1 MESGFPPQSYRG
13 ALRRLRRGL
22 WIVACVSAVIS
33 ILMLTGAI
41 YMLQIYDRVLN
52 SGSVPTLLVLFG
64 LVVVLYGFLAVYDGL
79 RMRLLSRM
87 ALGLDAELAAAA
99 FRSDLR
105 MSERGQRAQCSAD
118 LEVLRG
124 TLAGP
129 AMLAL
134 FDLPFT
140 FVFVAVLFAIH
151 PVLGL
156 LTVLGMGLAGVL
168 AFLNRMVLASPI
180 AEAEQIESRQRQ
192 LEEAVR
198 AAAPSLG
205 ALGMRE
211 ALCTHWLN
219 AQRARL
225 AVAQRGQDPSTTLA
239 AISRAFRMLLQA
251 ILLTAAAL
259 LVLQGTITAGA
270 IIAAS
275 ILSGRAIAP
284 VDQLIGQ
291 WRYLLG
297 ARTAHERLKQAIPG
311 HPPERLNLPPIT
323 GALSL
328 DRVTRIPPETKIKD
342 PLPILK
348 AISFDLQPG
357 AGLGIIGAS
366 ASGKSTLAQLIVGA
380 LEPDSGHVRI
390 DGATLSQWG
399 DDLLG
404 RQIGYLPQRID
415 LLPGTVRDNICRFDQ
430 TATDAAVLDAAKS
443 AGVHDLILRL
453 PDGYDTVLGGTQMPL
468 SGGQIQRIGLAR
480 ALYGNPM
487 LLVLDEPNAHLDRAG
502 EMALTAALKA
512 RRAAGATVIVLAHR
526 IGALAA
532 LDRLIL
538 LDDGEIRQDGPRD
551 EVITKLGLHAPKR
564 SPLAPPRISIR
575 PLARKDDSAPFAP
588 APDAP
593 LAAQDAGNARPSIS
607 PSTRQQPR

>member
-1 MESGFPPQSYRG
+1 MESGFPPQGYRG
-13 ALRRLRRGL
+13 ALRRLNRGL
-22 WIVACVSAVIS
+22 WIVTGVSAIIS
-33 ILMLTGAI
+33 VLMLTGAI

-52 SGSVPTLLVLFG
+52 SGSIPTLLVLFG
-64 LVVVLYGFLAVYDGL
+64 LVVVLYCFLAAYDGL

-87 ALGLDAELAAAA
+87 ALGLDADLAEAA
-99 FRSDLR
+99 FHADLR
-105 MSERGQRAQCSAD
+105 LSERGERTQFSAD
-118 LEVLRG
+118 LEILRS

-140 FVFVAVLFAIH
+140 LIFVTVLFAIH
-151 PVLGL
+151 PILGF
-156 LTVLGMGLAGVL
+156 LTVLGMLLAGVL
-168 AFLNRMVLASPI
+168 AFLNRMVLAGPVS
-180 AEAEQIESRQRQ
+180 EAEQIEGRQRM
-192 LEEAVR
+192 LEEAMR
-198 AAAPSLG
+198 ATAPSLG

-211 ALCTHWLN
+211 ALCKHWLN
-219 AQRARL
+219 AQRERL
-225 AVAQRGQDPSTTLA
+225 AVAQRGQEPSATLA

-251 ILLTAAAL
+251 ILLSAAAF

-291 WRYLLG
+291 WRCLMG
-297 ARTAHERLKQAIPG
+297 AHGAHERLKQALPVQ
-311 HPPERLNLPPIT
+311 PPTRLNLPPIT

-328 DRVTRIPPETKIKD
+328 DKVTFSASAAKAKD
-342 PLPILK
+342 APPILK
-348 AISFDLQPG
+348 DISFNLQPG
-357 AGLGIIGAS
+357 AGLGVIGAS

-380 LEPDSGHVRI
+380 LEPASGHIRI

-399 DDLLG
+399 DDRLG
-404 RQIGYLPQRID
+404 RQIGYLPQRMD

-430 TATDAAVLDAAKS
+430 HATDAAVLEAAKT
-443 AGVHDLILRL
+443 ANVHDMILRL
-453 PDGYDTVLGGTQMPL
+453 PEGYDTLLGGAHMPL
-468 SGGQIQRIGLAR
+468 SGGQVQRIGLAR
-480 ALYGNPM
+480 ALYGHPM

-538 LDDGEIRQDGPRD
+538 LEDGKIREDGPRD
-551 EVITKLGLHAPKR
+551 EMIGKLGLHAPKK
-564 SPLAPPRISIR
+564 SPFAPPRISIR
-575 PLARKDDSAPFAP
+575 TLDTKDV
-588 APDAP
+588 
-593 LAAQDAGNARPSIS
+593 NTPSVS
-607 PSTRQQPR
+607 PSDTHPAEHDPGRLRSSIRPQNRQKTW

>member
-1 MESGFPPQSYRG
+1 MESGLPPQGYRG
-13 ALRRLRRGL
+13 ALRRLNSGL
-22 WIVACVSAVIS
+22 WIVTGVSAIIS

-64 LVVVLYGFLAVYDGL
+64 LVVVLYCFLAAYDGL

-99 FRSDLR
+99 FHTDLR
-105 MSERGQRAQCSAD
+105 LSERGERPHCTAD
-118 LEVLRG
+118 LEILRS

-129 AMLAL
+129 STLAL
-134 FDLPFT
+134 LDLPFT
-140 FVFVAVLFAIH
+140 FVFVTVLFAIH
-151 PVLGL
+151 PILGW
-156 LTVLGMGLAGVL
+156 LTVSGMVLAGML
-168 AFLNRMVLASPI
+168 AFLNRMMLAGPI
-180 AEAEQIESRQRQ
+180 SEAEPIEGRQRL

-198 AAAPSLG
+198 ATAPSLG
-205 ALGMRE
+205 ALGMRD
-211 ALCTHWLN
+211 ALCSHWLN
-219 AQRARL
+219 AQRERL
-225 AVAQRGQDPSTTLA
+225 AVAQRGQEPSATLA

-251 ILLTAAAL
+251 ILLSAAAF

-291 WRYLLG
+291 WQNLMG
-297 ARTAHERLKQAIPG
+297 AHAAHKRLKQMLPAQPLK
-311 HPPERLNLPPIT
+311 RLNLPPIT

-328 DRVTRIPPETKIKD
+328 EKVTYIPSAAATKD

-348 AISFDLQPG
+348 DISFDLQPG
-357 AGLGIIGAS
+357 AGLGIVGAS

-380 LEPDSGHVRI
+380 LEPASGHIRI

-399 DDLLG
+399 DDRLG

-430 TATDAAVLDAAKS
+430 QATDATVLEAAK
-443 AGVHDLILRL
+443 AANVHDMILRL
-453 PDGYDTVLGGTQMPL
+453 PEGYDTVLGGAHMPL

-480 ALYGNPM
+480 ALYGRPM

-538 LDDGEIRQDGPRD
+538 LEEGEIREDGPRD
-551 EVITKLGLHAPKR
+551 AIISKLGLHAPKR
-564 SPLAPPRISIR
+564 SPFAPHRISIR
-575 PLARKDDSAPFAP
+575 ALESKEANTPSTASSDTQLPKHDTGK
-588 APDAP
+588 
-593 LAAQDAGNARPSIS
+593 LRPSIR
-607 PSTRQQPR
+607 PQNRQKTW